1 MDLYFNTDENTT
13 TTTRDEGATL
23 ACQANVGFPPFS
35 NLSLIKNQR
44 TVAVS
49 SIGMLQIN
57 TKSVHANPFGLYIC
71 QLNTSGE
78 IFEES
83 TFVKEQGL
91 HPSCLLTC
99 ELKL

>member
-1 MDLYFNTDENTT
+1 MDFYFNTDKN

-23 ACQANVGFPPFS
+23 VCQASIGFPPFS
-35 NLSLIKNQR
+35 KLSLIKNQQKVVNSLNG
-44 TVAVS
+44 T
-49 SIGMLQIN
+49 LQIN
-57 TKSVHANPFGLYIC
+57 TKDIHANPFGLYIC
-71 QLNTSGE
+71 QLNASGE

-83 TFVKEQGL
+83 IFVKEQGL